1 MIENIDTYSKP
12 WKIKEYSTC
21 NLLVNNNLCLRLIV
35 EIVKLIDWTVV
46 ATEYIKY
53 KIERRIGKTCRKNM

>member
-21 NLLVNNNLCLRLIV
+21 NLLVNDNLRLRL
-35 EIVKLIDWTVV
+35 IVKLIDWIVI
-46 ATEYIKY
+46 AAEYMKY